1 MKTQMNKPTTFNAK
15 HEHCKVCLIENAC
28 NVYKHYKTLKDKN
41 LNDAATLLCFVAN
54 LDHYAMKLHETL
66 SKEKIN
72 CYERLVKI
80 LFDVYG
86 NTLGFFWRRY
96 NENDIKTS
104 NEKEKRSMHIY
115 IYEVLDKYDL
125 VAYFEE
131 KLGIDLTTQYN
142 DYFVD
147 ATVEEYKKY
156 AK

>member
-1 MKTQMNKPTTFNAK
+1 MKTQMNNTTTFNAK
-15 HEHCKVCLIENAC
+15 HEHCKHCLIENAC

-41 LNDAATLLCFVAN
+41 LNDTATLLCFVAN

-96 NENDIKTS
+96 NENDIKKL
-104 NEKEKRSMHIY
+104 NEKEKRSMHLY
-115 IYEVLDKYDL
+115 IYDVLDKYEI
-125 VAYFEE
+125 VEYFEE

>member
-1 MKTQMNKPTTFNAK
+1 MKTQMNKPPVFNAK
-15 HEHCKVCLIENAC
+15 HEHCKRCLIENAC

-41 LNDAATLLCFVAN
+41 LNDSATLLCFVAN
-54 LDHYAMKLHETL
+54 LDHYAMKLHEAL

-131 KLGIDLTTQYN
+131 KLGFDLTTQYN

>member
-1 MKTQMNKPTTFNAK
+1 MKTQMNNTTTFNAK
-15 HEHCKVCLIENAC
+15 HEHCKRCLIENAC

-41 LNDAATLLCFVAN
+41 LNDSATLLCFVAN

-72 CYERLVKI
+72 CYERFVKI

-96 NENDIKTS
+96 NENDIKKKKK
-104 NEKEKRSMHIY
+104 KEKRSMHIY
-115 IYEVLDKYDL
+115 IYDVLDKYEI
-125 VAYFEE
+125 VECFEE

>member
-1 MKTQMNKPTTFNAK
+1 MKTQMNNTTTFNAK
-15 HEHCKVCLIENAC
+15 HDHCKRCLIENAC

-41 LNDAATLLCFVAN
+41 LNDTATLLCFVAN

-104 NEKEKRSMHIY
+104 SEKEKRSMHIY

-131 KLGIDLTTQYN
+131 KLDIDLTTQYN

>member
-1 MKTQMNKPTTFNAK
+1 MKTQMNNTTTFNAK
-15 HEHCKVCLIENAC
+15 HEHCKLCLIENAC

-41 LNDAATLLCFVAN
+41 LNDAATLLCFVAS
-54 LDHYAMKLHETL
+54 LDHYAMKLYEHYEN
-66 SKEKIN
+66 EKTN
-72 CYERLVKI
+72 NFNNFAKI

-104 NEKEKRSMHIY
+104 NEKEKRSMHLY
-115 IYEVLDKYDL
+115 IYDVLDKYSL

-131 KLGIDLTTQYN
+131 KLGFDLTTQYN

>member
-1 MKTQMNKPTTFNAK
+1 MKTQMNNTTTFNAK
-15 HEHCKVCLIENAC
+15 HEHCKRCLIENAC

-41 LNDAATLLCFVAN
+41 LNDTATLLCFVAN
-54 LDHYAMKLHETL
+54 LDHYAMKLYEHYDN
-66 SKEKIN
+66 EKTYN
-72 CYERLVKI
+72 FNNFAKI

-86 NTLGFFWRRY
+86 NNLGFFWRRY

-104 NEKEKRSMHIY
+104 NEKEKRSMHMY
-115 IYEVLDKYDL
+115 IYDVLDKYNL

-131 KLGIDLTTQYN
+131 KLGFDLTTQYN

>member
-1 MKTQMNKPTTFNAK
+1 METQMNNTTTFNAK
-15 HEHCKVCLIENAC
+15 HEHCKRCLIENAC
-28 NVYKHYKTLKDKN
+28 NVYKHYKALKDKN
-41 LNDAATLLCFVAN
+41 LNDSATLLCFVAN

-72 CYERLVKI
+72 CYEKFAKI

-115 IYEVLDKYDL
+115 IYDVLDKYEI
-125 VAYFEE
+125 VECFEE

>member
-1 MKTQMNKPTTFNAK
+1 MKTKMNNTTTFNAK

-28 NVYKHYKTLKDKN
+28 NVYKHYKTLKDKK

-54 LDHYAMKLHETL
+54 LDHYAMKLNETL
-66 SKEKIN
+66 SRNKIN
-72 CYERLVKI
+72 YYEKLVKI

-86 NTLGFFWRRY
+86 NTFGFFWRRY

-104 NEKEKRSMHIY
+104 NEREKRSMHMY
-115 IYEVLDKYDL
+115 IYEVLDKYEI
-125 VAYFEE
+125 VEYFEE

>member
-1 MKTQMNKPTTFNAK
+1 MKTQMNNTTTFNAE

-28 NVYKHYKTLKDKN
+28 NVCKHYKTLKDKN
-41 LNDAATLLCFVAN
+41 LNDTATLLCFVAN
-54 LDHYAMKLHETL
+54 LDHYAMKLYEHYEN
-66 SKEKIN
+66 EKTYN
-72 CYERLVKI
+72 FNNFAKI

-86 NTLGFFWRRY
+86 NTLSFFWRRY

-104 NEKEKRSMHIY
+104 NEREKRSMHIY

-131 KLGIDLTTQYN
+131 KLDIDLTTQYN

-147 ATVEEYKKY
+147 ATVEEYKKH

>member
-1 MKTQMNKPTTFNAK
+1 MNNTTTFNAK
-15 HEHCKVCLIENAC
+15 HEHCKLCLIENAC

-41 LNDAATLLCFVAN
+41 LNDSATLLCFVAS

-72 CYERLVKI
+72 CHERLVKI

-96 NENDIKTS
+96 NENDIKKL
-104 NEKEKRSMHIY
+104 NEKEKRSMHLY
-115 IYEVLDKYDL
+115 IYDVLDKYDL

-131 KLGIDLTTQYN
+131 KLDIDLTTQYN

-147 ATVEEYKKY
+147 AVVKEYKKY

>member
-1 MKTQMNKPTTFNAK
+1 MKTQMNNTTTFNAK
-15 HEHCKVCLIENAC
+15 HEHCKRCLIENAC

-41 LNDAATLLCFVAN
+41 LNDSATLLCFVAN

-96 NENDIKTS
+96 NENDIKKL

-115 IYEVLDKYDL
+115 IYDVLDKYEI
-125 VAYFEE
+125 VEYFEE
-131 KLGIDLTTQYN
+131 KLGFDLTTQYN

>member
-1 MKTQMNKPTTFNAK
+1 MKTQKNNTTTFNAK
-15 HEHCKVCLIENAC
+15 HEHCERCLIENAC
-28 NVYKHYKTLKDKN
+28 NVCKHYKTLKDKK
-41 LNDAATLLCFVAN
+41 LNDAATLLCFVAY
-54 LDHYAMKLHETL
+54 LDHYAMKLYEHYEN
-66 SKEKIN
+66 EKTYN
-72 CYERLVKI
+72 FNNFAKT
-80 LFDVYG
+80 LFDIYG

-104 NEKEKRSMHIY
+104 NEKEKRSMHMY
-115 IYEVLDKYDL
+115 IYDVLDKYNL

-131 KLGIDLTTQYN
+131 KLGFDLTTQYN

>member
-1 MKTQMNKPTTFNAK
+1 MKTQMNNTTTFNAK

-41 LNDAATLLCFVAN
+41 LNNAATLLCFVAN

-72 CYERLVKI
+72 CYEKLVKI

-104 NEKEKRSMHIY
+104 NEKEKRSMHMY
-115 IYEVLDKYDL
+115 IYDVLDKYEL
-125 VAYFEE
+125 VEYFEE

-147 ATVEEYKKY
+147 ATIEEYKKY

>member
-1 MKTQMNKPTTFNAK
+1 MKTQMNNTTTFNAK

-72 CYERLVKI
+72 CYEKLVKI

-86 NTLGFFWRRY
+86 NTLDFFWRRY
-96 NENDIKTS
+96 NENDIKTF
-104 NEKEKRSMHIY
+104 NEKEKRSMHMY
-115 IYEVLDKYDL
+115 IYDVLDKYEL
-125 VAYFEE
+125 VKYFEE

-147 ATVEEYKKY
+147 ATIEEYKKY

>member
-1 MKTQMNKPTTFNAK
+1 MKTKINNTTTFNEN
-15 HEHCKVCLIENAC
+15 HEHCRACLIENAC
-28 NVYKHYKTLKDKN
+28 NVCKHYKALKDKN
-41 LNDAATLLCFVAN
+41 LNDTATLLCFVAC
-54 LDHYAMKLHETL
+54 LDHYAMKLYEHFE
-66 SKEKIN
+66 SEKTNYFNKFANMIWG
-72 CYERLVKI
+72 
-80 LFDVYG
+80 VYG

-104 NEKEKRSMHIY
+104 NEKEKRSMHMY

-131 KLGIDLTTQYN
+131 KLDIDLTTQYN

-147 ATVEEYKKY
+147 AVVEEYKKY